1 MKKPSERV
9 WFLALCV
16 ELYKH
21 AKEMSGREAY
31 ELLARTGAVDY
42 ITDCADALHTTG
54 HIYIVESIDEYMTAH
69 APMPLLLFTE

>member
-1 MKKPSERV
+1 MNKPDESV

-21 AKEMSGREAY
+21 EKGMSGSEAFNFL
-31 ELLARTGAVDY
+31 ERTGAAHY

-54 HIYIVESIDEYMTAH
+54 HLYIVGSIDEYLTSH
-69 APMPLLLFTE
+69 GQSVPVSVT